1 MMERIFWAIISGVSS
16 NLFNRHRVGC
26 VKGSKFWWGWPA
38 DHGKFTGIILRGT
51 WKPKDM
57 WDQKYETE
65 RSQLHMMRL
74 KQNMMGF
81 HVHVVAAIMLTEWFI
96 VISLGRRASSVWSWE
111 MRNNIQHST
120 PWLAQPHLSVLTLS
134 LPKCHPA
141 SVDPTHSGANRQ
153 KDEKKADNPSP
164 NSKWTPNTSSTTQ
177 GGGGSFKNRKPIGE
191 IGCCESGMAERIHW
205 WTERCLRSPLFLSL
219 SLTIYLLTCLSSM
232 IFYVSIYLSIYL
244 SRANRKRAGKFRK
257 HGEPHHLW
265 GARWETGKEAR
276 RRTRRGM

>member
-164 NSKWTPNTSSTTQ
+164 NSKWTPNTSSTAQ

-191 IGCCESGMAERIHW
+191 IGWLWIRDGRAN
-205 WTERCLRSPLFLSL
+205 PLMDRKVLEVSSLSL
-219 SLTIYLLTCLSSM
+219 SFSDYLPAYLSIFYDLLCIYLS
-232 IFYVSIYLSIYL
+232 VYLSIYL
-244 SRANRKRAGKFRK
+244 AI
-257 HGEPHHLW
+257 
-265 GARWETGKEAR
+265 
-276 RRTRRGM
+276 